1 MISDQNHSFWD
12 SALFDHFKGVDM
24 ITVEF
29 VYFKQPNKDGD
40 NIIIVPGRG
49 ESYQKYQHIAFYFFN
64 QGYNIFIIDHRGQG
78 YSQRLLNNK
87 HKGYVKKFQD
97 YVDDLAL
104 FVSNIVMKNNH
115 KTPYLL
121 AHSMGGAIATRYMQ
135 DYPYA
140 IKAAVL
146 SCPML
151 GFNTGILPKFIAKRL
166 VGSLLTL
173 NNWLGATPWYFLG
186 QHNYKVKCFSKN
198 MLTHSVSRYQKFVT
212 LYTSNKRIQLGG
224 VTNHW
229 LVESIKAQQT
239 IFAHLDKLK
248 TPITVFNAS
257 ADKIVCQ
264 KAQQKFCQTLH
275 SIAPTSYPV
284 KNPVTFNG
292 AYHELFFEIDEYRDK
307 AIKHSL
313 DWFQQHSQTH
323 EA

>member
-1 MISDQNHSFWD
+1 M
-12 SALFDHFKGVDM
+12 V
-24 ITVEF
+24 TVEF
-29 VYFKQPNKDGD
+29 VYFKQLNEECES
-40 NIIIVPGRG
+40 IILVPGRG
-49 ESYQKYQHIAFYFFN
+49 ESYQKYQHIAFYFFC

-78 YSQRLLNNK
+78 YSQRLLTNK

-97 YVDDLAL
+97 YVDDLAF
-104 FVSNIVMKNNH
+104 FVNNIVMKNNH
-115 KTPYLL
+115 KKPYLL
-121 AHSMGGAIATRYMQ
+121 AHSMGGTIATRYMQ
-135 DYPYA
+135 DHPDT

-151 GFNTGILPKFIAKRL
+151 GFNTGILPTIIAKLL

-173 NNWLGATPWYFLG
+173 NNWLGSTPWYFLG

-198 MLTHSVSRYQKFVT
+198 MLTHSVKRYHSFVT
-212 LYTSNKRIQLGG
+212 LYEGNKRIQLGG

-229 LVESIKAQQT
+229 LVEGIRAQQA
-239 IFAHLDKLK
+239 IFTHLDKLK

-264 KAQQKFCQTLH
+264 KAQQTFCQTLH
-275 SIAPTSYPV
+275 SIDATSYPV

-307 AIKHSL
+307 AIKLSL
-313 DWFQQHSQTH
+313 DWFQQH
-323 EA
+323 